1 MEPVNTKWWSR
12 RGTIPRPEQT
22 YPANLRAYSAV
33 DDGESYSRRLYSRP
47 WGRLVIA
54 NAAVLPPLT
63 DALRPAVSAVVQNY
77 LGQLCS
83 SRTTGYSALARF
95 LAQRL
100 GRTELGVATYS
111 FCPFFMW

>member
-1 MEPVNTKWWSR
+1 MNT
-12 RGTIPRPEQT
+12 
-22 YPANLRAYSAV
+22 
-33 DDGESYSRRLYSRP
+33 RRLCYAETLILNNAPGRKRP
-47 WGRLVIA
+47 RLRLFGKGAWLWGRLVIA